1 MHHRLDDSMTRPQNH
16 EVFRRDYDLARE
28 GTSSSTNGDDDD
40 VIYVL
45 CTRIRVPAFTSF
57 LLGQRAARAPRPL
70 RAIDIST
77 VARDT
82 RAPVHRRSDLLAH
95 KRVAGHRERGYG
107 RLCRSAAPGNRTRAR
122 ARDDVSRVLPATHSR
137 DHRGVCVCVCAA
149 RDCCPPH
156 ALEPALPAER
166 QRKRE
171 RRDAFL

>member
-1 MHHRLDDSMTRPQNH
+1 MTRPQNH
-16 EVFRRDYDLARE
+16 EVFRRDYDLLLARE
-28 GTSSSTNGDDDD
+28 GTSSSTNGDDGD

-122 ARDDVSRVLPATHSR
+122 VRRRVESPPRDALSRSPWS
-137 DHRGVCVCVCAA
+137 VCVCVLRAIVVP
-149 RDCCPPH
+149 RTPSSLRYPRRGR
-156 ALEPALPAER
+156 ER
-166 QRKRE
+166 ERE
-171 RRDAFL
+171 RRDAFLQDCFI